1 MDKPSPGWTTQTWH
15 YFTNFLKPSS
25 LLYIALLSSLA
36 TPLFLCY
43 GFSPP
48 LLVSI
53 PVLLLSSI
61 FIYSFSK
68 RLVVTAAVEEEEEE
82 EEADDKPSQG
92 SETIVAVVVPELC
105 VTQKSDN
112 EASEL
117 HEYQVESTEFPSDGE
132 TSSDDSPRNE
142 IFELKWMKH
151 FNNDAC
157 QSLAFC
163 ESSASDYDGEEVEED
178 DDLIEICLPPNES
191 SVYADE
197 LSSTR
202 TYSWGKPG
210 FSNEFVIREEDE
222 EGMMEEVEE
231 IDEVNEEDNLMEIDL
246 SIGSIKS
253 SSFHMED

>member
-15 YFTNFLKPSS
+15 YFTNFLRPSS
-25 LLYIALLSSLA
+25 LIYIALLSSLA
-36 TPLFLCY
+36 TTLFLCY

-61 FIYSFSK
+61 FISSFSK
-68 RLVVTAAVEEEEEE
+68 RLVVTAAVEEEEE

-132 TSSDDSPRNE
+132 TSSDDSPRSE

-157 QSLAFC
+157 ESLAFC

-197 LSSTR
+197 LSSMGTF
-202 TYSWGKPG
+202 SW
-210 FSNEFVIREEDE
+210 EFVIREEE
-222 EGMMEEVEE
+222 EGGMMEVLEE